1 MSDQIQIDKNMT
13 WVVADTEQ
21 DDIAF
26 VAGRVR
32 HVDQTPCVGTCSPGR
47 NEITMNADAAV
58 RHLGDVQSGGS
69 SSNSG
74 GGSLPWPLIGFICIG
89 GAILIASLAGAGVW

>member
-1 MSDQIQIDKNMT
+1 MSNQIQIDENTT
-13 WVVADTEQ
+13 WVVAEEV
-21 DDIAF
+21 DDIEYVMGH
-26 VAGRVR
+26 VAPHLDV
-32 HVDQTPCVGTCSPGR
+32 PCPGTCSPGR

-58 RHLGDVQSGGS
+58 RHLGDVQSSGS